1 LRIEYPHDIQIYI
14 FLRFSVNIMKDDIV
28 KHEENIANIL
38 NRVISLC
45 KKTGYLDVAKKGE
58 KILKNYD
65 NFRKKNY

>member
-1 LRIEYPHDIQIYI
+1 
-14 FLRFSVNIMKDDIV
+14 MKDDIV